1 MTSGQHGN
9 ILAQMIM
16 ALWVPAILV
25 MFSRLKPRKAAA
37 AAFVASW
44 MFLPVVAYKIE
55 GLPDYTKMTA
65 TCVGILLGA
74 LIYDR
79 KTLLGFRFKVVDIPM
94 LLWCTCPFLSSVA
107 NGIGGLGVYDGL
119 SQTMYQSITWGLPY
133 FIARIYFSDREGLGV
148 LARSVFIGGLI
159 YIPLCLFELKM
170 SPQLHRMF
178 YGFHQHDF
186 TQAIRGDGYR
196 PLVFMEHGLM
206 TAMWMV
212 FASFIGLWLYYVKAL
227 PARILNMPTLPLVL
241 VLLATTLLMKSAG
254 AFILLLIGLALLYLA
269 NKTKKAILIWILLI
283 IPIGYIVLR
292 TTGIWT
298 GENLSRMAA
307 EYIGPERAHSL
318 QIRFDN
324 EKILIDKA
332 LQGTFF
338 GWGGWGRSRVFD
350 DKGRDISITDGL
362 WIITLGT
369 RGIYGLVLLLLT
381 IQLPMLLLLY
391 RSPPGEWSTKE
402 NAAVAALAVILCL
415 YMVDNLLN
423 AMVNPIYMLF
433 CGGLCG
439 MLSNPAFLMH
449 EDQPTSVATKS
460 LIRQSAT
467 RFITGIPP
475 AGPRFV
481 GERRN
486 TTGIG

>member
-1 MTSGQHGN
+1 MTDGQHGN
-9 ILAQMIM
+9 LVAQLAM
-16 ALWVPAILV
+16 AGWIPVVIVL
-25 MFSRLKPRKAAA
+25 FSRLDPRKAAA
-37 AAFVASW
+37 AAFAAGW
-44 MFLPVVAYKIE
+44 MFLPVVVYKIQ
-55 GLPDYTKMTA
+55 GIPGYTKMTA

-107 NGIGGLGVYDGL
+107 NGIEGLGVYDGL

-133 FIARIYFSDREGLGV
+133 FVARVYFSDREGLAI
-148 LARSVFIGGLI
+148 LARTVFIGGLI

-186 TQAIRGDGYR
+186 TQAIRGEGYR

-212 FASFIGLWLYYVKAL
+212 FSSFIGLWLYHVKAL
-227 PARILNMPTLPLVL
+227 PARVLNMPTLPLVL
-241 VLLATTLLMKSAG
+241 GLLATTLLMKSAG
-254 AFILLLIGLALLYLA
+254 AVVLLIIGLAFLYLSNKTKNTIFIWILLLIPM
-269 NKTKKAILIWILLI
+269 T
-283 IPIGYIVLR
+283 YIVLR

-307 EYIGPERAHSL
+307 EQISPERGKSL

-324 EKILIDKA
+324 ERILVDKA

-338 GWGGWGRSRVFD
+338 GWGGWGRSRVYD
-350 DKGRDISITDGL
+350 HKGRDISVTDGL
-362 WIITLGT
+362 WVITLGT

-391 RSPPGEWSTKE
+391 RSPPGGWHTRE
-402 NAAVAALAVILCL
+402 NAPVAVLAVILCL
-415 YMVDNLLN
+415 YMIDNLLN

-439 MLSNPAFLMH
+439 MLSNPNFLMNQSQTVSLATPSLMR
-449 EDQPTSVATKS
+449 QP
-460 LIRQSAT
+460 AT
-467 RFITGIPP
+467 RFITETPTD
-475 AGPRFV
+475 GPRFV
-481 GERRN
+481 G
-486 TTGIG
+486 